1 MAAVTAVP
9 TAPART
15 PAARGPLA
23 LGLHATRYELRAMA
37 RNPRARFFTVAF
49 PVLLLVIFGSIFGDE
64 RTTVNGVEVTLTRFY
79 VPGIIAMTVV
89 TSCFVALINSVVTR
103 RQQGLYK
110 RRRGAPI
117 PPWTMVAGAAISTTA
132 IAAGSAAL
140 LLVIGKAA
148 YGVGVSAQTL
158 AAVAITVLVGALA
171 CCAIGFAVAA
181 FIPSPDAA
189 QPITQAVVFPLYFLS
204 GIWFPTDGMPA
215 ALDTA
220 AHVFPVAHLADALHQ
235 AFIEGTLA
243 PGDLAVLALWG
254 VLGTLVATRR
264 FSWLPSRA
272 NG

>member
-1 MAAVTAVP
+1 MAAVTAAP
-9 TAPART
+9 TAS
-15 PAARGPLA
+15 ARGPFALA
-23 LGLHATRYELRAMA
+23 LHATRYELRSMS

-49 PVLLLVIFGSIFGDE
+49 PVLLLVIFGAIFGDAH
-64 RTTVNGVEVTLTRFY
+64 TTVDGVEVTVTRFY

-89 TSCFVALINSVVTR
+89 TSCFVALVNSVVTR

-117 PPWTMVAGAAISTTA
+117 PSWTMVTGAAVSTTA
-132 IAAGSAAL
+132 IAAAASAL
-140 LLVIGKAA
+140 LLVIGRVA
-148 YGVGVSAQTL
+148 YGVGVSAEAL
-158 AAVAITVLVGALA
+158 AAVAATVLVGALA
-171 CCAIGFAVAA
+171 LCAIGFAVAA
-181 FIPSPDAA
+181 FVPSPDAA
-189 QPITQAVVFPLYFLS
+189 QPITQAIVFPLFFLS
-204 GIWFPTDGMPA
+204 GIWFSTDGMPA

-235 AFIEGTLA
+235 AFIEGTFA

-254 VLGTLVATRR
+254 ALGALVATRR